1 MTVKKEEAVKEKKV
15 KKEIKSN
22 ISATGRRKTSIAR
35 VWIKN
40 GTGQLKIN
48 NEELNKRWGREELRY
63 QILEP
68 LLLTN
73 TLNKFDVSV
82 NVKGGGVSGQAGA
95 ISHGIARA
103 LILADA
109 SLRRVLKTNG
119 LLTRD
124 PRMKERK
131 KYGRKRARKGYQYRK
146 R

>member
-1 MTVKKEEAVKEKKV
+1 MTVKKEETVKEKKS
-15 KKEIKSN
+15 KKESKSN
-22 ISATGRRKTSIAR
+22 FNATGRRKTAIAR
-35 VWIKN
+35 VWLKN
-40 GTGQLKIN
+40 GTGLIKVN
-48 NEELNKRWGREELRY
+48 NNDFEKNFGREELKH

-68 LLLTN
+68 LIVTN
-73 TLNKFDVSV
+73 NLNKYDILI
-82 NVKGGGVSGQAGA
+82 NVRGGGVSGQAGA

-103 LILADA
+103 LLLVDS
-109 SLRRVLKTNG
+109 SLRKVLKTNG

>member
-1 MTVKKEEAVKEKKV
+1 MTVKKEEAVKEKKT
-15 KKEIKSN
+15 KKSVLC
-22 ISATGRRKTSIAR
+22 ATGRRKTSVAR

-40 GTGQLKIN
+40 GTGQIKIN
-48 NEELNKRWGREELRY
+48 NEDIDKRFAREELKY
-63 QILEP
+63 EILEP
-68 LLLTN
+68 LILTSM
-73 TLNKFDVSV
+73 LNKYDFIV
-82 NVKGGGVSGQAGA
+82 NVRGGGVSGQAGA

-103 LILADA
+103 LLLVDA
-109 SLRRVLKTNG
+109 SLRKIIKPHG